1 MKKPSLVSEG
11 LLFLGGVITSEI
23 IDYTLY
29 AKEKGCSMQGPEDGS
44 LERLN
49 VLIE

>member
-1 MKKPSLVSEG
+1 MCYPPGIPILAPGEM
-11 LLFLGGVITSEI
+11 ITNEI

-44 LERLN
+44 LEKLN